1 MRKETPLRLMT
12 VPLVAMFANAMFAN
26 VASAEIA
33 WRDNLRTAHAEAQA
47 EGKQLLLHF
56 YTDNCPWCDKLE
68 EGAFQAEGV
77 HRSIERGYIPVKV
90 HAGRNPKLTQM
101 FEVKKFPTDVVV
113 TIAGEQLSH
122 SVSPQD
128 PERYVAMLEA
138 ALPRPANPNAPSE
151 SIAAAAQPSPADPSA
166 LGAAVGQP
174 AVADDGLPRQI
185 MTSGPTPRGAAST
198 RDNRFALSSGRGGKT
213 AARLASSRRSDGE
226 PAMPTDRASG
236 SESAQAN
243 LSDADAAEPID
254 FGDEEPEL
262 AIQGFCPVS
271 VIEEDQWLEGNP
283 EFGVIHLGR
292 LYLFSS
298 EGKMQRFLDDPVPF
312 TPVLNEIDVV
322 RFIEERRIVPGKRE
336 WGLKDPVHQRMFFFA
351 DEAAMNHFWNKHEL
365 YTDAAVQIMD
375 RAVRDANP
383 IER

>member
-1 MRKETPLRLMT
+1 MRKEAPLRLMIA
-12 VPLVAMFANAMFAN
+12 PLVAMLAN

-68 EGAFQAEGV
+68 EGAFRADGV
-77 HRSIERGYIPVKV
+77 NRSIERGFIPVKV

-101 FEVKKFPTDVVV
+101 FTVKKFPTDVVV

-138 ALPRPANPNAPSE
+138 VTEQRVASDRLAVSE
-151 SIAAAAQPSPADPSA
+151 
-166 LGAAVGQP
+166 
-174 AVADDGLPRQI
+174 GLPRQI
-185 MTSGPTPRGAAST
+185 
-198 RDNRFALSSGRGGKT
+198 LSSGPKSPGGT
-213 AARLASSRRSDGE
+213 SPRNNQFVLPSGRAGQTSAQLASSRRDDGE
-226 PAMPTDRASG
+226 LAMPTDQASG
-236 SESAQAN
+236 SEPAYEN
-243 LSDADAAEPID
+243 LSDVTAAGSGQIGL
-254 FGDEEPEL
+254 GDEEPEL
-262 AIQGFCPVS
+262 AIQGFCAVS
-271 VIEEDQWLEGNP
+271 VIEEDRWLEGNP

-292 LYLFSS
+292 LYLFAS
-298 EGKMQRFLDDPVPF
+298 EDKMRRFVKNPVPF

-365 YTDAAVQIMD
+365 YTDAAVQIMN
-375 RAVRDANP
+375 RAIRDANP
-383 IER
+383 NAR